1 MNLRERYASYLSGD
15 PTVNSYPY
23 TNGVPTTTPTN
34 TDTGQSDWGWFLTML
49 NRGNSAAPTVDT
61 TTNEVV
67 ILENYGFNRGGSI
80 AASTDTFLNSVD
92 SVFGSDVGDSMG
104 TLLDMS
110 PASPFFVATFV
121 PIAVLEVIGQ
131 ANKVSRGETVH
142 PVTNLD
148 GLVDT

>member
-1 MNLRERYASYLSGD
+1 MNGPGSDANPYKWRPSNESQERYASYLSGD

-92 SVFGSDVGDSMG
+92 SVFGSDVGSLNVTG
-104 TLLDMS
+104 NRSLNFTANFLLKLESRMKR
-110 PASPFFVATFV
+110 V
-121 PIAVLEVIGQ
+121 PSE
-131 ANKVSRGETVH
+131 
-142 PVTNLD
+142 
-148 GLVDT
+148 